1 MNNLKNLL
9 KKLNVNK
16 VAIVIGIVIC
26 ILGIIFIYLSLDK
39 SEIFVKER
47 LGAKVTNLGYCKE
60 YGADF
65 YTEMSLNTKYI
76 ASATRETY
84 YHIERCFGVS
94 LIIIGIF
101 YILHN
106 FKQLKKSKS
115 LG

>member
-1 MNNLKNLL
+1 MEKVKNLL

-26 ILGIIFIYLSLDK
+26 ILGIVFIYLSLDK
-39 SEIFVKER
+39 SEIFVKEG
-47 LGAKVTNLGYCKE
+47 LGVKVTNLGYCKE

-84 YHIERCFGVS
+84 YLIERCFGIY
-94 LIIIGIF
+94 LIIIGIL

-106 FKQLKKSKS
+106 FKQLKRSES
-115 LG
+115 

>member
-84 YHIERCFGVS
+84 YLIERCFGIS